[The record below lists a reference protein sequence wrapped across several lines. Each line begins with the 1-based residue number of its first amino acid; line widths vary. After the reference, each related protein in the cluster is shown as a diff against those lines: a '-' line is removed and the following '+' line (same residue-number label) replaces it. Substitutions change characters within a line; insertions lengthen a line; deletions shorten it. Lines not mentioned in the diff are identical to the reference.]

1 MSMVVVWFI
10 AAFAGTDSGGMQQF
24 GPFATEYQCTEAI
37 ETIKVAG
44 GPAHARYVCIRGAAV
59 VPAEIPGR

>member
-10 AAFAGTDSGGMQQF
+10 AAFSGLQVSAHQF
-24 GPFATEYQCTEAI
+24 GPFATEDQCVEAI
-37 ETIKVAG
+37 ETIKAAG
-44 GPAHARYVCIRGAAV
+44 SPASYGQYVCIRGTAV